1 MSGRPGEA
9 GLASRPSVAR
19 GCGAGPKG
27 GAGYE
32 QNLEGHA
39 GARPGAPPAGDGL
52 SRAKAA
58 IAMVRIFG
66 AFLVVVGLA
75 LLAASVL
82 QGIGG
87 N

>member
-39 GARPGAPPAGDGL
+39 GVRPCAPPAGNGL
-52 SRAKAA
+52 PRAKAA

-66 AFLVVVGLA
+66 ALLVVVGLA
-75 LLAASVL
+75 LLTVSLL
-82 QGIGG
+82 QGFGG